1 MSKFVYY
8 NNAAW
13 DTDIYDWNNDPVY
26 DVDYYNYLRG
36 IWTNGQPMTYGGNGG
51 DPNNPECDFMFPG
64 DTDSNFN
71 ETWDETTAGNT
82 ASDRRFLQS
91 AGPFTL
97 QPGAINYITV
107 GVVWARGDNG
117 PLSSVEAMKDA
128 DIMAQDLF
136 DNCFDINYF
145 IYGCTCD
152 LATNYNENANA
163 DNGSCIYPDDLYID
177 CDGDCI
183 FGDTDG
189 DTYCDGIDNCPDNS
203 NFSQSDSDGD
213 GVGNT
218 CDNCM
223 TTPNPDQID
232 TDGDGIGDLCD
243 STPLSI
249 NDNNIALTLYPNP
262 TTDFIKI
269 EASELI
275 KSVEIFDYTGKLVF
289 DKEINKIALSI
300 NTRDL
305 NSGSYIAIIKT
316 HKESIKRKI
325 TVK

>member
-1 MSKFVYY
+1 
-8 NNAAW
+8 
-13 DTDIYDWNNDPVY
+13 
-26 DVDYYNYLRG
+26 
-36 IWTNGQPMTYGGNGG
+36 
-51 DPNNPECDFMFPG
+51 
-64 DTDSNFN
+64 
-71 ETWDETTAGNT
+71 
-82 ASDRRFLQS
+82 
-91 AGPFTL
+91 
-97 QPGAINYITV
+97 
-107 GVVWARGDNG
+107 
-117 PLSSVEAMKDA
+117 
-128 DIMAQDLF
+128 
-136 DNCFDINYF
+136 
-145 IYGCTCD
+145 
-152 LATNYNENANA
+152 
-163 DNGSCIYPDDLYID
+163 
-177 CDGDCI
+177 
-183 FGDTDG
+183 
-189 DTYCDGIDNCPDNS
+189 
-203 NFSQSDSDGD
+203 
-213 GVGNT
+213 
-218 CDNCM
+218 M